1 MSMFDKHITRKSTQF
16 ILQNFERY
24 LKNTNDVPI
33 FI

>member
-1 MSMFDKHITRKSTQF
+1 MAMSDKHITRKSIQV

-24 LKNTNDVPI
+24 LKNTNDVSI